1 MRTITRTKWIQYER
15 QIDNPSMR
23 VFCFPMQAEVH
34 YFMQDGTNILM
45 SQLKYFPSE
54 LPGRESRIDEQPLRV
69 MSVAIDAI
77 VEEIEPYLTE
87 NMAFVGHSMGKYAGL
102 RSSQSIVFQKSS
114 YSETC
119 ISLWSCTT

>member
-23 VFCFPMQAEVH
+23 VFCFPYAGGSALFYARWYKYLDESAEV
-34 YFMQDGTNILM
+34 
-45 SQLKYFPSE
+45 FPIQ

-77 VEEIEPYLTE
+77 VEEI
-87 NMAFVGHSMGKYAGL
+87 G
-102 RSSQSIVFQKSS
+102 
-114 YSETC
+114 
-119 ISLWSCTT
+119 